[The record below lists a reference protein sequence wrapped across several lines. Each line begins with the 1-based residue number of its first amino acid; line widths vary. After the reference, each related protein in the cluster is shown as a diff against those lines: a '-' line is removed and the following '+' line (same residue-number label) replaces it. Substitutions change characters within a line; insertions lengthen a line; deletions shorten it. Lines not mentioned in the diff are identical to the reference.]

1 MTAVG
6 WSLLAAARPI
16 PFKAENGGA
25 TASLALP
32 LLLAVVLLAL
42 AVGLLWVA
50 RQKGWLR
57 RWSAAPPAAGERAD
71 GLQVEQVLRLSP
83 RTRLYRLRDGEHR
96 FAVLESTAHASIV
109 PLPAS
114 SLPGDSTDAH

>member
-6 WSLLAAARPI
+6 WAMLAAARPI
-16 PFKAENGGA
+16 PFKSEDGGA

-32 LLLAVVLLAL
+32 LLVAVLLLAL
-42 AVGLLWVA
+42 AVAGLWVA

-57 RWSAAPPAAGERAD
+57 RWSAAAPVAGSPVG

-83 RTRLYRLRDGEHR
+83 RTRLYSVRDGEHR
-96 FAVLESTAHASIV
+96 FAVLESTAHACLV
-109 PLPAS
+109 PLPPFTAA
-114 SLPGDSTDAH
+114 GDPDAR

>member
-1 MTAVG
+1 MTAVWG
-6 WSLLAAARPI
+6 SLLAAAQPI
-16 PFKAENGGA
+16 PFKNEDGGA

-32 LLLAVVLLAL
+32 LLVALVLLSL

-57 RWSAAPPAAGERAD
+57 RWSAAPPTAGESRG

-96 FAVLESTAHASIV
+96 FAVLESTAHACIV
-109 PLPAS
+109 PLPGS
-114 SLPGDSTDAH
+114 SAAGDSNAG